1 MISVLKSDLAR
12 RFAGG
17 FLAGA
22 IAILT
27 IQPPEGAIAAVEA
40 LKLAAGLA

>member
-1 MISVLKSDLAR
+1 MTKLLKSDLIR

-22 IAILT
+22 IGIIV
-27 IQPPEGAIAAVEA
+27 IQPPEGVLELMQTFIA
-40 LKLAAGLA
+40 

>member
-1 MISVLKSDLAR
+1 MTKLLKSDLVR

-22 IAILT
+22 IAIVVV
-27 IQPPEGAIAAVEA
+27 QPPEGVLELMQAFIA
-40 LKLAAGLA
+40 

>member
-1 MISVLKSDLAR
+1 MATLLKSDLAR

-22 IAILT
+22 IAILLA
-27 IQPPEGAIAAVEA
+27 QPPEGAIVAIEA
-40 LKLAAGLA
+40 LKSAAGIA